1 MSLHFIILFLN
12 RFISLLIIKY
22 NRQDSPHFSID
33 YFQYLVIWGKL
44 FCMILLHNDPS
55 QMAEVF
61 SIVFFRISRVNLV

>member
-33 YFQYLVIWGKL
+33 YFQYLVIRG
-44 FCMILLHNDPS
+44 
-55 QMAEVF
+55 
-61 SIVFFRISRVNLV
+61 NLNN